1 MLIIRG
7 RYSSISHPLEETE
20 HQTQRTTLS
29 TQDIGMRSTT
39 PYQPSFSMTRSTSTF
54 PNLLLHR
61 TATNSPSNNKHIV
74 SNVAMIHPF
83 GDLSIVLRNHISGTS
98 GGIKN
103 IITFADKKIHLMN
116 LRTFL
121 STSLFLIFLLASCN
135 EKEEKQH
142 ALPAPME
149 EIDTTSMKKSLLRE
163 IKNYVNQYDSCN
175 AFLLYP
181 TFFYKLDNDQDYY
194 DDFKYNEIF
203 CIGKIFFQHHL
214 NTK

>member
-1 MLIIRG
+1 
-7 RYSSISHPLEETE
+7 
-20 HQTQRTTLS
+20 
-29 TQDIGMRSTT
+29 
-39 PYQPSFSMTRSTSTF
+39 
-54 PNLLLHR
+54 
-61 TATNSPSNNKHIV
+61 
-74 SNVAMIHPF
+74 
-83 GDLSIVLRNHISGTS
+83 
-98 GGIKN
+98 
-103 IITFADKKIHLMN
+103 MN

-149 EIDTTSMKKSLLRE
+149 EIDTTSMKKSLLHE

-203 CIGKIFFQHHL
+203 CIGKISSASFGDSEFRLVDHYPHRYFKKIIAEKSCPREMEYRIEYHAKWENVEYYLQDFSKL
-214 NTK
+214 